1 MEHERNGGAT
11 AKDYWSPALRLQR
24 RIEALTDR
32 QRRYRELGLSCG
44 EDGRRRMQAMAREL
58 DARVAEYA
66 ARAREIERA
75 IDAVEDGEYR
85 DLLKYRYLNGWS
97 WQRIARQMYV
107 SEDWVWRLH
116 RRALRAVRLPQ

>member
-1 MEHERNGGAT
+1 MT
-11 AKDYWSPALRLQR
+11 AKDYLSQALRLQW

-32 QRRYRELGLSCG
+32 QRRYRELGWSCG
-44 EDGRRRMQAMAREL
+44 EDGRRRMLAMAREL
-58 DARVAEYA
+58 DARVAEYTEK
-66 ARAREIERA
+66 AREIERA

-97 WQRIARQMYV
+97 WQRIARRMYV

-116 RRALRAVRLPQ
+116 RRALRAVRMPQ

>member
-1 MEHERNGGAT
+1 MDDERGGGLT
-11 AKDYWSPALRLQR
+11 AKDYLSQALRLYR
-24 RIEALTDR
+24 RIEALMDR

-44 EDGRRRMQAMAREL
+44 EDGRWRMLAMAREL

-66 ARAREIERA
+66 EKAREIERV
-75 IDAVEDGEYR
+75 IDAVEDGQYR

-97 WQRIARQMYV
+97 WQRIAKRMYV